1 MASTL
6 PLAAHLRWNPKTL
19 LRRGLAACTT
29 GLIAL
34 ALLASPS
41 WANPSDENLE
51 KSLAQYLSR
60 YAEPR
65 LIPITD
71 RVSLA
76 FAFDLANV
84 VVIEG
89 DDGIILIDT
98 GWKVELA
105 EEIRA
110 VIREKTQKPI
120 VAIIYSHGHLDHT
133 GGVRGFVP
141 PEREG
146 EVEIYANE
154 NWRRYQVERVSSRLP
169 HIAHRLA
176 AQAGLLLSG
185 SEAIGMAAGPVR
197 RQGKTVSYL
206 PPTQTVG
213 DYAQLEIAG
222 VKIELFYAPSE
233 LDDEMIVWLPEEKVL
248 YGADVLADLSPFAA
262 TPRFEEGR
270 SVDGLIAAIETMM
283 TLPAEHFLPG
293 HSLPISGA
301 EEIQA
306 FLVANRD
313 ANQFLRDQTLR
324 QLAQNRTREE
334 AAEAVRLPPHM
345 ANDPNLQEHYHR
357 VSWVVRGLYTKLGG
371 GWYGGDPVEMVRLSP
386 MAEASRM
393 IAMAGGIKPI
403 LDRSSRAL
411 AEGDPVW
418 AAQLAGYVLAA
429 GSLEGLDTEKAA
441 ALRSRAF
448 RALAQDTPSANE
460 HNYLLTDVLS
470 LEGIMDVDATVPR
483 LLEGLVTPGMYQL
496 VPTEG
501 LLRDLG
507 PRLDAARSSDTLM
520 TLGLS
525 FPDREEEH
533 GLIVRR
539 GVIQYL
545 PDRPGE
551 ADVRVQLNRTVLDD
565 VMSGRASWDD
575 AVASGRV
582 KIEGDPAQFKRFV
595 GLFDF

>member
-1 MASTL
+1 LASTP
-6 PLAAHLRWNPKTL
+6 PLAAHLRWDPKAL
-19 LRRGLAACTT
+19 LRRALAACTT
-29 GLIAL
+29 GLFAL
-34 ALLASPS
+34 ILISPS
-41 WANPSDENLE
+41 GANPSDENLDQ
-51 KSLAQYLSR
+51 SLAQYLSR
-60 YAEPR
+60 YAEPQ

-105 EEIRA
+105 QEIRA
-110 VIREKTQKPI
+110 AIREKTQKPI

-141 PEREG
+141 PESEG
-146 EVEIYANE
+146 EIEIYANE
-154 NWRRYQVERVSSRLP
+154 HWRRYQVERVSSRLP

-176 AQAGLLLSG
+176 AQTGLLLSG
-185 SEAIGMAAGPVR
+185 DEDIGMAAGPVR
-197 RQGKTVSYL
+197 RQGKTVSYI

-213 DYAQLEIAG
+213 DYAKLEIAG

-270 SVDGLIAAIETMM
+270 SVDGLIAAIEKMM

-301 EEIQA
+301 EKIQA

-313 ANQFLRDQTLR
+313 ANQFLRDQTIR

-334 AAEAVRLPPHM
+334 AADAVRLPPHM
-345 ANDPNLQEHYHR
+345 ANNPNLQEHYHR

-393 IAMAGGIKPI
+393 IAMAGGIQPI

-429 GSLEGLDTEKAA
+429 ASVEGLDMEKAA
-441 ALRSRAF
+441 GLRSRAF
-448 RALAQDTPSANE
+448 RAIAKDTPSANE

-470 LEGIMDVDATVPR
+470 LEGTMDVDATIPR
-483 LLEGLVTPGMYQL
+483 LLGGLVTPGMYQL

-507 PRLDAARSSDTLM
+507 PRLDPTRSSDTLM

-545 PDRPGE
+545 PDRPGQ
-551 ADVRVQLNRTVLDD
+551 ADVRVQLNRTVLDE
-565 VMSGRASWDD
+565 VISGRASWDD

-582 KIEGDPAQFKRFV
+582 KIEGDPDQFKRFV